1 MSKEMFEG
9 FRNVLI
15 EANRAGNKKAINE
28 DMCSGAGAIG
38 YLPIW
43 KATVSKLRTS
53 LIQYNKLYH
62 AHNLC
67 EAAKDEQIAKELE
80 EKYNECFKHY
90 KEVMY
95 FCGGFKVSE
104 AQMRK
109 LTGYIDKFCTDGE
122 TGTYMAVKGEQ
133 AFRKSV
139 EQMIGCILTGKEIAG
154 EKDDEL
160 IKTYNTNKRMV
171 ERLTKEIA
179 EKEKER
185 AAAQHNAEECE
196 GFGEMKSAALFK
208 NKAEDIEKKKKEL
221 QAKIDKANKDNEA
234 IEEDYKEALVRLK
247 YARA

>member
-1 MSKEMFEG
+1 
-9 FRNVLI
+9 
-15 EANRAGNKKAINE
+15 
-28 DMCSGAGAIG
+28 
-38 YLPIW
+38 
-43 KATVSKLRTS
+43 
-53 LIQYNKLYH
+53 
-62 AHNLC
+62 
-67 EAAKDEQIAKELE
+67 
-80 EKYNECFKHY
+80 
-90 KEVMY
+90 MY

-139 EQMIGCILTGKEIAG
+139 EQMIGCILTGKEIAN

-160 IKTYNTNKRMV
+160 IKTYNANKRTI
-171 ERLTKEIA
+171 ENATKAIA

-185 AAAQHNAEECE
+185 LAAQHDADISEAD
-196 GFGEMKSAALFK
+196 GEMKSAERAK
-208 NKAEDIEKKKKEL
+208 RRVAAIEAEKKEL
-221 QAKIDKANKDNEA
+221 QTKIDTATKANEA

>member
-28 DMCSGAGAIG
+28 DMCAGAGAIG

-139 EQMIGCILTGKEIAG
+139 EQMIGCILTGKEIAN

-160 IKTYNTNKRMV
+160 IKTYNANKRTI
-171 ERLTKEIA
+171 ENATKAIA

-185 AAAQHNAEECE
+185 LAAQHDADISEAD
-196 GFGEMKSAALFK
+196 GEMKSAERAK
-208 NKAEDIEKKKKEL
+208 RRVAAIEAEKKEL
-221 QAKIDKANKDNEA
+221 QTKIDTATKANEA

>member
-28 DMCSGAGAIG
+28 DMCAGAGAIG

-139 EQMIGCILTGKEIAG
+139 EQMIGCILTGKEIAN
-154 EKDDEL
+154 EKDAEL
-160 IKTYNTNKRMV
+160 IKTHNANKRTI
-171 ERLTKEIA
+171 ENATKAIA

-185 AAAQHNAEECE
+185 LAAQHDADISEAD
-196 GFGEMKSAALFK
+196 GEMKSAERAK
-208 NKAEDIEKKKKEL
+208 RRVAAIEAVKKEL
-221 QAKIDKANKDNEA
+221 QAKIDTPTKANEA
-234 IEEDYKEALVRLK
+234 IEESYKEALVRLK